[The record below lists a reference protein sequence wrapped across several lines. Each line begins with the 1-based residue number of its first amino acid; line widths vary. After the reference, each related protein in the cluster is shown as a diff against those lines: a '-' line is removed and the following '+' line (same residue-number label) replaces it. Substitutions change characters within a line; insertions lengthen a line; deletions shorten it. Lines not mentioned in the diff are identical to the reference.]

1 MHEALDRWGARARDL
16 DVEAYAEAVVD
27 EMREHGEGMVDSY
40 LQAMPP
46 DQQQLG
52 LARYWRK
59 RAERA

>member
-1 MHEALDRWGARARDL
+1 MH
-16 DVEAYAEAVVD
+16 
-27 EMREHGEGMVDSY
+27 EHGEGMVDSY

-59 RAERA
+59 RAEWS

>member
-1 MHEALDRWGARARDL
+1 
-16 DVEAYAEAVVD
+16 
-27 EMREHGEGMVDSY
+27 MVDSY

-59 RAERA
+59 RAEKAGA